1 MDGEYP
7 MSVVHAHRGASTYA
21 PENTM
26 PAFRLAMEMGTDDF
40 GNDIHLTKDKVFVVS
55 HDASIA
61 RCSDG
66 NVLIHESTLEELRRF
81 DFGSWF
87 SERFAGTS
95 ISTLDEMLDLT
106 SRMTVLN
113 IELKPPLPAGQEL
126 DEALGIL
133 YEALN
138 RHHCTERAII
148 TFCHD
153 WAARLKELFPDLRT

>member
-1 MDGEYP
+1 

-26 PAFRLAMEMGTDDF
+26 PAFRLAMEMGTDGF

-95 ISTLDEMLDLT
+95 ITTLDEMLDLT
-106 SRMTVLN
+106 SHKTVLN
-113 IELKPPLPAGQEL
+113 IDLKPPLPAGQEL

-138 RHHCTERAII
+138 RHHCTDRAII

>member
-1 MDGEYP
+1 

-66 NVLIHESTLEELRRF
+66 NVLIHESTLE
-81 DFGSWF
+81 
-87 SERFAGTS
+87 
-95 ISTLDEMLDLT
+95 
-106 SRMTVLN
+106 
-113 IELKPPLPAGQEL
+113 
-126 DEALGIL
+126 GI
-133 YEALN
+133 
-138 RHHCTERAII
+138 
-148 TFCHD
+148 
-153 WAARLKELFPDLRT
+153 WK

>member
-7 MSVVHAHRGASTYA
+7 MSVVHVHRGASTYA
-21 PENTM
+21 LENTM
-26 PAFRLAMEMGTDDF
+26 PAFRLAMEMGTDGF

-87 SERFAGTS
+87 SERFAERVSPHWTKCWTS
-95 ISTLDEMLDLT
+95 
-106 SRMTVLN
+106 
-113 IELKPPLPAGQEL
+113 PAG
-126 DEALGIL
+126 
-133 YEALN
+133 
-138 RHHCTERAII
+138 
-148 TFCHD
+148 
-153 WAARLKELFPDLRT
+153 

>member
-1 MDGEYP
+1 
-7 MSVVHAHRGASTYA
+7 
-21 PENTM
+21 
-26 PAFRLAMEMGTDDF
+26 
-40 GNDIHLTKDKVFVVS
+40 
-55 HDASIA
+55 
-61 RCSDG
+61 
-66 NVLIHESTLEELRRF
+66 
-81 DFGSWF
+81 
-87 SERFAGTS
+87 
-95 ISTLDEMLDLT
+95 
-106 SRMTVLN
+106 MTVLN